1 MVSSGETR
9 SPILEKF
16 NGQVLGL
23 PWQPG
28 ADTINMHLG
37 VNLSTKKQKVRMGEE
52 VTLET
57 IGLIDNSTLTR
68 QIMVSQIYAL

>member
-9 SPILEKF
+9 SPVLEKF

-28 ADTINMHLG
+28 NDTINMHLG
-37 VNLSTKKQKVRMGEE
+37 VNLSAKKQKVRLGEE
-52 VTLET
+52 VTLDT
-57 IGLIDNSTLTR
+57 MGLIDNMPLTR
-68 QIMVSQIYAL
+68 RIMVSQIYAL